1 MAGAINRLQPE
12 QWRIQLGSK
21 LVTAEEAVSYI
32 KSGARI
38 ALTLAQSTP
47 HILCAAMAARLMEL
61 EDVVINHSAAL
72 FDWNLPGIGQRF
84 RYESCYVSTIDRAIH
99 TRGPAEF
106 TPVSYY
112 RAGTLPPAIDGF
124 DTFLMT
130 CSPPNRDGYVSLGDA
145 QIMAKLLAQNAKLVI
160 AEMDE
165 RAIWT
170 GGDNTLHISEIDY
183 FVERPEPVPDLIA
196 PAVPPEE
203 KQIVDRICELVAR
216 ELVPDR
222 ASIQVGVG
230 STSGALMPHFR
241 NHHDLGMQTEIIPW
255 GTTPLVRDGV
265 ITGKYKKIFP
275 QLVVGA
281 GFAVATPREELD
293 YADGNPVFQLY
304 DFNTTD
310 DIRLIAREEGLF
322 AINNGLAI
330 DLTGQVDAESIGPQM
345 YTGTGGQ
352 TAFAIGAVMGGG
364 TSITVI
370 PSSAIRGGK
379 RISRITPMLP
389 EGSVVTVPR
398 TFVHYVV
405 TEHGIATLKGKSIRD
420 RARELIAVSH
430 PEFRDELRR
439 ATKQLWG

>member
-1 MAGAINRLQPE
+1 MAAAIDRLQSQE
-12 QWRIQLGSK
+12 WRKQLGSK
-21 LVTAEEAVSYI
+21 LVTAEEAVSHV
-32 KSGARI
+32 KSGARV

-47 HILCAAMAARLMEL
+47 HVLCAALAARLMDL
-61 EDVVINHSAAL
+61 EGVVINHSAAL
-72 FDWNLPGIGQRF
+72 FDWNLPGIGERF
-84 RYESCYVSTIDRAIH
+84 RYESCYVSPIDRAIH

-124 DTFLMT
+124 DTFLMI
-130 CSPPNRDGYVSLGDA
+130 CSPPNKEGYVSLGDA
-145 QIMAKLLAQNAKLVI
+145 QIMTKLLAQNAKLVI
-160 AEMDE
+160 AEVDE

-170 GGDNTLHISEIDY
+170 GGDNTLQVSEIDY
-183 FVERPEPVPDLIA
+183 FVERAEPVADLTA
-196 PAVPPEE
+196 PPVPPQE
-203 KQIVDRICELVAR
+203 KELTNRICELVAH

-230 STSGALMPHFR
+230 STSGVIMPHFKD
-241 NHHDLGMQTEIIPW
+241 HHDLGMQTEIIPW

-275 QLVVGA
+275 ELVVGA

-310 DIRLIAREEGLF
+310 DIRLIAREEGLY

-370 PSSAIRGGK
+370 PSSAMRNGK
-379 RISRITPMLP
+379 RISRITAMLP

-405 TEHGIATLKGKSIRD
+405 TEYGIATLKGKSIRD
-420 RARELIAVSH
+420 RARELIAVAH
-430 PEFRDELRR
+430 PDFREELRDAAKR
-439 ATKQLWG
+439 LWG